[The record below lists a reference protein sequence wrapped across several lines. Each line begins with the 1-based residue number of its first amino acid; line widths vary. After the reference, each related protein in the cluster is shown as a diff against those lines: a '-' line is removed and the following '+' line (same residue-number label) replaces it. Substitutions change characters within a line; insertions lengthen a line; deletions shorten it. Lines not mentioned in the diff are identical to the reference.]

1 MQNNNKTLVSVTT
14 LFTTRNANITR
25 YFNEVNH
32 IKPLAADSLDSLY
45 LAAHRGDA
53 KAVNTL
59 VGQNLKLVI
68 SIAKRYEFASTLALE
83 DLINE
88 GNIGLLMA
96 VRTFDPNKGFKFT
109 TIASLYI
116 RQQIIEAIRAYGRT
130 IRYPKSQEQADYLC
144 TSADAP
150 IATDNEGN
158 EVTFLDTLRSDLMA
172 DEATELSD
180 VQLVIKTLLS
190 KVRRQKDKE
199 IVTKLFGIGC
209 REHSQRELSDLYDC
223 TEEAIRQIKFRVLDE
238 MSRIAAALDF

>member
-1 MQNNNKTLVSVTT
+1 MQNNNSTLVSVTT
-14 LFTTRNANITR
+14 LFTTRNATITR

-32 IKPLAADSLDSLY
+32 IKALTDDALQALHMAAY
-45 LAAHRGDA
+45 KGDA
-53 KAVNTL
+53 RAVNVL
-59 VGQNLKLVI
+59 VGQHLKLVV
-68 SIAKRYEFASTLALE
+68 SIAKRYEYVSTLALE

-96 VRTFDPNKGFKFT
+96 VRAFDPHKGFKFT

-116 RQQIIEAIRAYGRT
+116 RQQIIEAIRAYGKAV
-130 IRYPKSQEQADYLC
+130 RYPKSQEGSDYLC

-150 IATDNEGN
+150 IAVDNDGN

-172 DEATELSD
+172 DENTQLSD
-180 VQLVIKTLLS
+180 VQLVVKTLLD

-209 REHSQRELSDLYDC
+209 REHSQRELSDLYNC

-238 MSRIAAALDF
+238 MAKIAAAFDF